1 MNKVLLSGFLGQE
14 PELRRTNSGKSV
26 CNLSLAV
33 RRSQE
38 ITDFIP
44 VTCWQVTADFA
55 AKYFKKG
62 SRIEVCGRLQKRT
75 WKDEAGTNH
84 STLEVIAESVEF
96 GERPP
101 GISGASAPPGPE
113 APSPVTS
120 GVAEPPS
127 CISNSTQT
135 PGG

>member
-1 MNKVLLSGFLGQE
+1 MNKVLLSGFLGHD
-14 PELRRTNSGKSV
+14 PELRQTNSGKSV

-44 VTCWQVTADFA
+44 VTCWQATADFA

-75 WKDEAGTNH
+75 WEDDAGNRH
-84 STLEVIAESVEF
+84 ATLEVIAESVEF
-96 GERPP
+96 GERAPVQ
-101 GISGASAPPGPE
+101 SAEAATEVSASADMELPFDLP
-113 APSPVTS
+113 
-120 GVAEPPS
+120 
-127 CISNSTQT
+127 
-135 PGG
+135 